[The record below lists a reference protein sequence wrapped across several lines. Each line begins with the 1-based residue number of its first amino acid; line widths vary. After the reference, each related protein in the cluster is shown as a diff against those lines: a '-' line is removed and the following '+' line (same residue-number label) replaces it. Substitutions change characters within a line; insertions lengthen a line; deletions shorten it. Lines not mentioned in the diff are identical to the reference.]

1 MSNHQSDLSTP
12 TTHRSTSTATRLLG
26 VLGGLTL
33 ALLMTTTTGA
43 NASSHLFD
51 RGIAQACT
59 AYAQGLERFPDVAA
73 DGAHAAAID
82 CLAHREIVLG
92 RDDGSYAPGDDVTR
106 ATMATYLA
114 NTLDRLPGVELPA
127 PSTASFPDYTSGTH
141 HENVQILRAAGIVE
155 GRGDGTYGP
164 SEPVTRAAMATYI
177 AQTLEFVIDEELPV
191 STSPAFPDVD
201 GVHQNNVD
209 KLAAIGVVTGRG
221 DGTYGPNEPV
231 TRAAMAS
238 FIARAQDYLA
248 VRGYL
253 PVAFEIDVDMSADPA
268 PANLNQRIAGQ
279 VNDQFDL
286 GYFSAE
292 VRFEVYRD
300 DQLVL
305 TASRTSGLG
314 GDVEFSYNAD
324 ADEGDTDR
332 VVSCIVDADEQASDG
347 VPFCLGGDDLEPVDG
362 RRVTEL
368 TFDWGELA
376 VASAAAAEG
385 EFVGMA
391 LRIDPDN
398 TLLDYQTLPTPDA
411 PLGDFLF
418 FDYVGE
424 ANFQVN
430 GETNVATAVFEC
442 AVQASI
448 ADERNTHLLH
458 ISLDPDGWN
467 TYDLSTGTDV
477 SGCF

>member
-1 MSNHQSDLSTP
+1 MPKHRSNLSASM
-12 TTHRSTSTATRLLG
+12 THRQTSTATRLLG
-26 VLGGLTL
+26 VLSGLTL
-33 ALLMTTTTGA
+33 ALLMATSTGA
-43 NASSHLFD
+43 SANDHLVD
-51 RGIAQACT
+51 RGIAQTCT
-59 AYAQGLERFPDVAA
+59 AYAQDLERFPDVAP
-73 DGAHAAAID
+73 DGAHAATID

-92 RDDGSYAPGDDVTR
+92 RDDG
-106 ATMATYLA
+106 
-114 NTLDRLPGVELPA
+114 
-127 PSTASFPDYTSGTH
+127 
-141 HENVQILRAAGIVE
+141 
-155 GRGDGTYGP
+155 TYGP
-164 SEPVTRAAMATYI
+164 
-177 AQTLEFVIDEELPV
+177 D
-191 STSPAFPDVD
+191 
-201 GVHQNNVD
+201 
-209 KLAAIGVVTGRG
+209 
-221 DGTYGPNEPV
+221 EPV

-253 PVAFEIDVDMSADPA
+253 PVAFEIDVEASADPA
-268 PANLNQRIAGQ
+268 PANLNQRVAGQ

-305 TASRTSGLG
+305 DASRTSGLG
-314 GDVEFSYNAD
+314 GGVEFRYNSD

-332 VVSCIVDADEQASDG
+332 VVSCIVDADERASDG

-376 VASAAAAEG
+376 VASAAPAEG
-385 EFVGMA
+385 EFFGMA
-391 LRIDPDN
+391 LSIDTEDN
-398 TLLDYQTLPTPDA
+398 VLGYQTLPTPDA
-411 PLGDFLF
+411 PVDVPLGEFLV
-418 FDYVGE
+418 FDYLDE

-430 GETNVATAVFEC
+430 GQTNVATAVFEW

-448 ADERNTHLLH
+448 VDERNAHLLN
-458 ISLDPDGWN
+458 ISLGPDDRN